1 MSSEENTAAG
11 LKDVI
16 TRTIMDKIFSE
27 EKIDQIRK
35 IIFKDCDNEEEICDF
50 FMKKARE
57 ANFLQNFFSPN

>member
-1 MSSEENTAAG
+1 MSNTAAG

-16 TRTIMDKIFSE
+16 TRAILDKIFSE

-57 ANFLQNFFSPN
+57 ANFPQNLFSPNSPQ